1 LHISAIKISKKGFSD
16 AKKTLPVFR
25 LEHFPEGE
33 NLRRPSTGNVF
44 SQIFKLGGDPVGR

>member
-44 SQIFKLGGDPVGR
+44 FADLQIGR